1 MKYYLTTP
9 IYYVNAAPHIG
20 HAYTTIAADTIKRWK
35 RMQGY
40 DVVLATG
47 TDEHGQKIE
56 RAAAAA
62 GKTPQEFTDI
72 ISAEFQ
78 RQWEILGL
86 SIDRFQRTTAA
97 KHAIQVQDL
106 FRRCLDNG
114 YIYKGSYTGQYCVF
128 DELYVNDAK
137 PGDPCPECG
146 RPTET
151 VSEEN
156 YYFKLS
162 AFQQKLLDLYE
173 KQPDFILPET
183 KRNEVLAF
191 VKKGLSD
198 LSISR
203 TSIKWGI
210 PVPNDEKHV
219 FYVWFDALT
228 TYMSAVAGEDLWPAD
243 LHLIGK
249 EIVRFHAIYW
259 PAFLM
264 AAGLPLPKRIFAHG
278 WLLFEND
285 KMSKSRGNIV
295 RATPIH
301 KVLGTDALRYFL
313 LREVVFGQDGSFS
326 YDALVGRYNSDL
338 ANGLGNLAS
347 RTLAMV
353 NQYRGGV
360 IPVCDGNQ
368 QIAQSAQEITA
379 IAMES
384 LDRFEFS
391 KALESVWSL
400 IGAVDK
406 YIVEQAPW
414 KLAKGGDADAKRL
427 DEVLYTA
434 AEALR
439 IVTAL
444 LAPILPESA
453 AKIWAQLGFTTPID
467 LVKTVDLHWGHLQGN
482 QALGAVATVFP
493 RADVK
498 AAIEQMVDLESKE
511 VARQS
516 ELLGKKPEP
525 PAAAA
530 SGSPQITIDD
540 FAKVDL
546 RVGIVLDAAARQR
559 LRQIAALARRH
570 RRTRAAQHHGRHRR
584 RLQTG
589 SARRTQSRDRRQPRS
604 PQTARHRIARHDRS
618 RLARGRRS
626 GAGELPRRRTHWR
639 SPEMID
645 SHCHLDSE
653 QFNDDR
659 EAVIERALAAGVET
673 MVAIGS
679 GDGPPDLEAG
689 MRLADRYPFIY
700 ATIGVHPH
708 DAANANAETYRALE
722 RTHRAPESH
731 RRRRDRTWIF
741 TTTTR
746 RATSSAM
753 FSSSK
758 CASPATR
765 GNPS

>member
-97 KHAIQVQDL
+97 NHAVQVQDL

-162 AFQQKLLDLYE
+162 AFQQKLLDLFE

-210 PVPNDEKHV
+210 PVPNDDKHV

-326 YDALVGRYNSDL
+326 FDALVGRYNSDL

-347 RTLAMV
+347 RTLAMI
-353 NQYRGGV
+353 NQYRGGI

-391 KALESVWSL
+391 KALEGIWSL

-414 KLAKGGDADAKRL
+414 KLAKGGDAEAKRL

-482 QALGAVATVFP
+482 QALGALSTVFP

-498 AAIEQMVDLESKE
+498 ASIEKMMDLESKE
-511 VARQS
+511 VARQL

-525 PAAAA
+525 VAQ
-530 SGSPQITIDD
+530 SGTPQITIDD

-546 RVGIVLDAAARQR
+546 RVGIVLDAAAVK
-559 LRQIAALARRH
+559 
-570 RRTRAAQHHGRHRR
+570 
-584 RLQTG
+584 G
-589 SARRTQSRDRRQPRS
+589 SDKLLHLHVDIGEPAPRS
-604 PQTARHRIARHDRS
+604 IMAGIAGAYKPEALVGRKVVIVANLAPRKLRGIESQGMIVAASREGDVPVLASFLEDVPIGAR
-618 RLARGRRS
+618 L
-626 GAGELPRRRTHWR
+626 
-639 SPEMID
+639 
-645 SHCHLDSE
+645 
-653 QFNDDR
+653 
-659 EAVIERALAAGVET
+659 
-673 MVAIGS
+673 
-679 GDGPPDLEAG
+679 
-689 MRLADRYPFIY
+689 
-700 ATIGVHPH
+700 
-708 DAANANAETYRALE
+708 
-722 RTHRAPESH
+722 
-731 RRRRDRTWIF
+731 
-741 TTTTR
+741 
-746 RATSSAM
+746 
-753 FSSSK
+753 K
-758 CASPATR
+758 
-765 GNPS
+765 

>member
-1 MKYYLTTP
+1 MKYYFTTP

-78 RQWEILGL
+78 HQWEILGL
-86 SIDRFQRTTAA
+86 GIDRFQRTTAA
-97 KHAIQVQDL
+97 KHAVQVQDL
-106 FRRCLDNG
+106 FHRCLHNG

-137 PGDPCPECG
+137 PGDPCPECA
-146 RPTET
+146 PTTET

-173 KQPDFILPET
+173 KQPDFILPES

-203 TSIKWGI
+203 TTIKWGI
-210 PVPNDEKHV
+210 PVPNDDKHV

-347 RTLAMV
+347 RTLAMI
-353 NQYRGGV
+353 NQYRSGV
-360 IPVCDGNQ
+360 IPVCAGNQ

-379 IAMES
+379 IVMES

-439 IVTAL
+439 IATAL

-467 LVKTVDLHWGHLQGN
+467 LVKTADLHWGRLQGN
-482 QALGAVATVFP
+482 QALGALATVFP

-498 AAIEQMVDLESKE
+498 VSIEKMMELESKE
-511 VARQS
+511 VVRQA

-525 PAAAA
+525 APVT
-530 SGSPQITIDD
+530 GTPQITIDD
-540 FAKVDL
+540 FGKVDL
-546 RVGIVLDAAARQR
+546 RVGIVKDAAAVK
-559 LRQIAALARRH
+559 
-570 RRTRAAQHHGRHRR
+570 
-584 RLQTG
+584 G
-589 SARRTQSRDRRQPRS
+589 SDKLLHLHVDIGEPEPRS
-604 PQTARHRIARHDRS
+604 IMAGIAGAYQPEALVGRKVVIVANLAPRKLRGIESQGMIVAASREGDIPVLASFFEDVPVGAR
-618 RLARGRRS
+618 L
-626 GAGELPRRRTHWR
+626 
-639 SPEMID
+639 
-645 SHCHLDSE
+645 
-653 QFNDDR
+653 
-659 EAVIERALAAGVET
+659 
-673 MVAIGS
+673 
-679 GDGPPDLEAG
+679 
-689 MRLADRYPFIY
+689 
-700 ATIGVHPH
+700 
-708 DAANANAETYRALE
+708 
-722 RTHRAPESH
+722 
-731 RRRRDRTWIF
+731 
-741 TTTTR
+741 
-746 RATSSAM
+746 
-753 FSSSK
+753 K
-758 CASPATR
+758 
-765 GNPS
+765 